1 MIGVWRHVTLGEFP
15 GVHPRAHLVLLLTG
29 RRDEVGDHR
38 VSLTLRDPDDQVVL
52 EHNGGL
58 QMMEPPAGV
67 TEVEAPGIVVL
78 DLPLERPGRHAIVV
92 AIDGHEAARIAF
104 TASQT
109 PRQVGGSLH

>member
-1 MIGVWRHVTLGEFP
+1 MAEFP

-38 VSLTLRDPDDQVVL
+38 VSLSLVGPDDELLL

-58 QMMEPPAGV
+58 QMREPPAGV
-67 TEVEAPGIVVL
+67 TEVEAPGIIVL

-92 AIDGHEAARIAF
+92 AIDGREAARVHF
-104 TASQT
+104 VASEQLRSG
-109 PRQVGGSLH
+109 PALH